1 MKTLFRI
8 LIVLSFLAIIFY
20 YSSNSEEE
28 YEPLEGPNSSSQ
40 IIPKTDSEPQVLQ
53 DALPRPKTG
62 LSTFIGKKSGN
73 LLKLY
78 GEPNRYD
85 ETVFG
90 YEWWVYN
97 DDVNKFVMFGVQ
109 DGVITQVYTSGASLD
124 VTPYKIGQ
132 TLNDIYRMTII
143 DSEVTAV
150 IGDNMYTFTLSEE
163 DMNTRILTKFEDIFA
178 QLYMDNENGK
188 LSGVRYIDSKTLVMH
203 RPYEMTFVGKLLTSP
218 SPTSYLIEESNQA
231 SATQL
236 YDLLNEFRAQNNIP
250 LIDDEQKISLVAM
263 QHSEDMYS
271 QNYLSHDS
279 PTNGSLKERLD
290 EEEIAYEEAEENI
303 ATAYIDSIEAA
314 HGWLNSK
321 GHREFMLDEKFTNV
335 GSGVF
340 MNYYTQIFVQQE
352 NEEEQIESED

>member
-20 YSSNSEEE
+20 YSSNSGDE

-62 LSTFIGKKSGN
+62 LSTFIGKKSN
-73 LLKLY
+73 TILKLY

-85 ETVFG
+85 QTVFG

-97 DDVNKFVMFGVQ
+97 EDVNKFVMFGVQ
-109 DGVITQVYTSGASLD
+109 DGIITQVYTSGKSLD

-150 IGDNMYTFTLSEE
+150 IDNNIYTFTMSED

-178 QLYMDNENGK
+178 QLYMDSENGT
-188 LSGVRYIDSKTLVMH
+188 LSGIRYIDSKTLVMH
-203 RPYEMTFVGKLLTSP
+203 RPYEMSFVGKLLTSP
-218 SPTSYLIEESNQA
+218 SPTSYLIEESNQS
-231 SATQL
+231 SAAQL
-236 YDLLNEFRAQNNIP
+236 FDLLNQFRVQNNIP
-250 LIDDEQKISLVAM
+250 LIDGEQELSIVAM
-263 QHSEDMYS
+263 QHSEDMYT

-279 PTNGSLKERLD
+279 PTNGTLKQRLD
-290 EEEIAYEEAEENI
+290 EEGILYEDAEENI
-303 ATAYIDSIEAA
+303 ATSYIDSIEAA
-314 HGWLNSK
+314 HGWLNSSN
-321 GHREFMLDEKFTNV
+321 HREYMLDEKFTTV

-340 MNYYTQIFVQQE
+340 MNYYTQIFIRK
-352 NEEEQIESED
+352 NLEEENKITE

>member
-20 YSSNSEEE
+20 YSSNSEDE

-62 LSTFIGKKSGN
+62 LSTFIGKDDDS

-85 ETVFG
+85 QTVFG

-97 DDVNKFVMFGVQ
+97 EDVNKFVMFGVEN
-109 DGVITQVYTSGASLD
+109 GTITQVYTSGKSSD
-124 VTPYKIGQ
+124 VTPYRIGQ
-132 TLNDIYRMTII
+132 TLNDIYRMTIV

-150 IGDNMYTFTLSEE
+150 IGDNIYTFTMSEE

-178 QLYMDNENGK
+178 QLYMDSENGT
-188 LSGVRYIDSKTLVMH
+188 LSGIRYIDSKTLVKH
-203 RPYEMTFVGKLLTSP
+203 RPYEMSFVGKLISSP
-218 SPTSYLIEESNQA
+218 SPTSYLIEESNHA
-231 SATQL
+231 SASQL
-236 YDLLNEFRAQNNIP
+236 HDLLNQFRAQNDIP
-250 LIDDEQKISLVAM
+250 PIEDEQEISFVAM

-279 PTNGSLKERLD
+279 PTNGTLKQRLD
-290 EEEIAYEEAEENI
+290 EEGVLYEDAEENI
-303 ATAYIDSIEAA
+303 ATAYIDAIEAS
-314 HGWLNSK
+314 HGWLNSSN
-321 GHREFMLDEKFTNV
+321 HREFMLNEKFTSV

-340 MNYYTQIFVQQE
+340 MNYYTQIFIRKNLEDE
-352 NEEEQIESED
+352 NEKIE